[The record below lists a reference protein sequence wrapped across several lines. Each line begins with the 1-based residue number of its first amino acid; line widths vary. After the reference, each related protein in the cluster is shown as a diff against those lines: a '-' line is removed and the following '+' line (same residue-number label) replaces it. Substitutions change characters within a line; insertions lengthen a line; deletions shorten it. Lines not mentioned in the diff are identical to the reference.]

1 MPRANSTAP
10 LSQVLLHHLH
20 RHRPRSSSSTSP
32 PSTFWSPI
40 AAFAAATEHAR
51 VGTLS
56 PEEAHH
62 LFDELLHQTTP
73 VPQRFLNTFLAVLAH
88 APASEACREGPALA
102 VSLVNRVRREE
113 AGLRVTPLSVHTY
126 SILMHCCC
134 RAYHPDLGLA
144 IFGHLLK
151 MGLKTNQ
158 IIANTFLKCLCY
170 AKKTDE
176 AVNTLLHRMSELGCA
191 PDAFSYSFVLKG
203 LCDNRRSQHALDLLQ
218 MVVNDGGACSLD
230 VVVYS
235 TVIDGLLKEGEVGKA
250 SNLFN
255 EMMQQGVKPNVVTYS
270 SVIDALCKA
279 SAMEKAELFLRLM
292 VDNGVRPNT
301 VTYNSMIH
309 GYSSLGQWKG
319 ASRMFREM
327 TNQGLIPDTATWN
340 SFKPLTKK
348 KLVQGIPSEP
358 WKNQRS

>member
-1 MPRANSTAP
+1 
-10 LSQVLLHHLH
+10 
-20 RHRPRSSSSTSP
+20 
-32 PSTFWSPI
+32 
-40 AAFAAATEHAR
+40 
-51 VGTLS
+51 
-56 PEEAHH
+56 
-62 LFDELLHQTTP
+62 
-73 VPQRFLNTFLAVLAH
+73 
-88 APASEACREGPALA
+88 
-102 VSLVNRVRREE
+102 
-113 AGLRVTPLSVHTY
+113 
-126 SILMHCCC
+126 
-134 RAYHPDLGLA
+134 
-144 IFGHLLK
+144 
-151 MGLKTNQ
+151 
-158 IIANTFLKCLCY
+158 
-170 AKKTDE
+170 
-176 AVNTLLHRMSELGCA
+176 MSELGCVT
-191 PDAFSYSFVLKG
+191 DAFSYPIVLKG
-203 LCDNRRSQHALDLLQ
+203 LCDDGRSQQALDLLKMMAQ
-218 MVVNDGGACSLD
+218 RCGFSPGVVA
-230 VVVYS
+230 YS